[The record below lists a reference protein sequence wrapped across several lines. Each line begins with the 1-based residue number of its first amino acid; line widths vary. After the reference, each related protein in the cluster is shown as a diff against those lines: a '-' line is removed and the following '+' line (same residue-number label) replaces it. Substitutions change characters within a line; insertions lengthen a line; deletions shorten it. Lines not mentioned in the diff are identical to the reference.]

1 MMNKLNSNLR
11 QLILALILFSFG
23 LLITLTIKKVDEPLP
38 LTNARENELVQVLT
52 DLNRQNEQLTQ
63 EINDQEA
70 LLGSLQSGSTQD
82 ANQAAINR
90 ANALGVLAGARTVA
104 GPGINISLQGDR
116 LAVNA
121 FTLLD
126 AVQELRDAGSLAIQ
140 INAVR
145 VVANTWFVDTVGG
158 VSVSG
163 KVLNPP
169 IVIKVIGDPQTLE
182 TAMLIPGGFSQTV
195 IANGGDIEIQKNNN
209 IEIDA
214 ILTPNPPQNA
224 EPNQ

>member
-1 MMNKLNSNLR
+1 MNKLNSNLR
-11 QLILALILFSFG
+11 QLILALILFFFG

-63 EINDQEA
+63 EINDQEG
-70 LLGSLQSGSTQD
+70 LLRSLQSGSTQD

-90 ANALGVLAGARTVA
+90 ANALGVLAGTRTVA

-140 INAVR
+140 INSVR

-169 IVIKVIGDPQTLE
+169 IVIRVIGDPQTLE

-195 IANGGDIEIQKNNN
+195 IANGGEIEIQKNNN

-214 ILTPNPPQNA
+214 ILTPIPPQNA
-224 EPNQ
+224 EPSQ

>member
-1 MMNKLNSNLR
+1 MKTILKPYR
-11 QLILALILFSFG
+11 QLVLALILFIFG

-52 DLNRQNEQLTQ
+52 DLNKQNEQLTQ

-70 LLGSLQSGSTQD
+70 LLRSLQSGSTQD
-82 ANQAAINR
+82 ANLAALNR
-90 ANALGVLAGARTVA
+90 ADALGVLAGTKTVA
-104 GPGINISLQGDR
+104 GPGVVISLTGDR
-116 LAVNA
+116 SAINA

-126 AVQELRDAGSLAIQ
+126 AIQELRDAGSLAMQ
-140 INAVR
+140 INSVR

-169 IVIKVIGDPQTLE
+169 IVIKVIGDPQTME

-195 IANGGDIEIQKNNN
+195 IANGGDIQIQKNNN
-209 IEIDA
+209 VEIDA
-214 ILTPNPPQNA
+214 TLEPIPPQSA
-224 EPNQ
+224 TPSQ

>member
-1 MMNKLNSNLR
+1 MKTILKPYR
-11 QLILALILFSFG
+11 QLVSALILFIFG

-52 DLNRQNEQLTQ
+52 DLNKQNEQLAQ

-70 LLGSLQSGSTQD
+70 LLRSLQSGSTQD
-82 ANQAAINR
+82 ANLAALNR
-90 ANALGVLAGARTVA
+90 ADALGVLAGTKTVA
-104 GPGINISLQGDR
+104 GPGVVISLTGDR
-116 LAVNA
+116 SAINA

-126 AVQELRDAGSLAIQ
+126 AIQELRDAGSLAIQ
-140 INAVR
+140 INSVR
-145 VVANTWFVDTVGG
+145 VAANTWFVDTVGG

-169 IVIKVIGDPQTLE
+169 IVIKVIGDPQTME

-195 IANGGDIEIQKNNN
+195 IANGGEIQIQKNNN
-209 IEIDA
+209 VEIDA
-214 ILTPNPPQNA
+214 TLEPIPPQSA
-224 EPNQ
+224 TPSQ

>member
-1 MMNKLNSNLR
+1 MNRLNSNLR
-11 QLILALILFSFG
+11 QLILALILFFFG

-63 EINDQEA
+63 EINDQEG
-70 LLGSLQSGSTQD
+70 LLRSLQSGSSQD

-90 ANALGVLAGARTVA
+90 ANALGVLAGTRTVA

-140 INAVR
+140 INSVR

-169 IVIKVIGDPQTLE
+169 IVIRVIGDPQTLE

-195 IANGGDIEIQKNNN
+195 IANGGEIEIQKNNN

-214 ILTPNPPQNA
+214 ILTPIPPQNA
-224 EPNQ
+224 EPSQ

>member
-11 QLILALILFSFG
+11 QLILALILFFFG

-63 EINDQEA
+63 EINDQEG
-70 LLGSLQSGSTQD
+70 LLRSLQSGSSQD

-90 ANALGVLAGARTVA
+90 ANALGVLAGTRTVA

-140 INAVR
+140 INSVR

-169 IVIKVIGDPQTLE
+169 IVIRVIGDPQTLE

-195 IANGGDIEIQKNNN
+195 IANGGEIEIQKNNN

-214 ILTPNPPQNA
+214 ILTPIPPQNA
-224 EPNQ
+224 EPSQ

>member
-1 MMNKLNSNLR
+1 MKTILKPYR
-11 QLILALILFSFG
+11 QLVLALILFFFG

-70 LLGSLQSGSTQD
+70 LLRSLQSGSTQD
-82 ANQAAINR
+82 ANLAALNR
-90 ANALGVLAGARTVA
+90 ADALGVLAGTKTVA
-104 GPGINISLQGDR
+104 GPGVVISLTGDR
-116 LAVNA
+116 SAINA

-126 AVQELRDAGSLAIQ
+126 AIQELRDAGSLAIQ
-140 INAVR
+140 INSVR
-145 VVANTWFVDTVGG
+145 VAANTWFVDTVGG

-169 IVIKVIGDPQTLE
+169 IVIKVIGDPQTME

-195 IANGGDIEIQKNNN
+195 IANGGEIQIQKNNN
-209 IEIDA
+209 VEIDA
-214 ILTPNPPQNA
+214 TLEPVPPQSA
-224 EPNQ
+224 TPSQ

>member
-1 MMNKLNSNLR
+1 MKTILKPYR
-11 QLILALILFSFG
+11 QLVLALILFIFG

-52 DLNRQNEQLTQ
+52 DLNKQNEQLAQ

-70 LLGSLQSGSTQD
+70 LLRSLQSGSTQD
-82 ANQAAINR
+82 ANLAALNR
-90 ANALGVLAGARTVA
+90 ADALGVLAGTKTVA
-104 GPGINISLQGDR
+104 GPGVVISLTGDR
-116 LAVNA
+116 SAINA

-126 AVQELRDAGSLAIQ
+126 AIQELRDAGSLAIQ
-140 INAVR
+140 INSVR
-145 VVANTWFVDTVGG
+145 VAANTWFVDTVGG

-169 IVIKVIGDPQTLE
+169 IVIKVIGDPQTME

-195 IANGGDIEIQKNNN
+195 IANGGEIQIQKNNN
-209 IEIDA
+209 VEIDA
-214 ILTPNPPQNA
+214 TLEPIPPQSST
-224 EPNQ
+224 PSQ

>member
-11 QLILALILFSFG
+11 QLILALILFFFG

-63 EINDQEA
+63 EINDQEG
-70 LLGSLQSGSTQD
+70 LLRSLQSGSTQD

-90 ANALGVLAGARTVA
+90 ANALGVLAGTRTVA

-140 INAVR
+140 INSVR

-169 IVIKVIGDPQTLE
+169 IVIRVIGDPQTLE

-195 IANGGDIEIQKNNN
+195 IANGGEIEIQKNNN

-214 ILTPNPPQNA
+214 ILTPIPPQNA
-224 EPNQ
+224 EPSQ

>member
-11 QLILALILFSFG
+11 QLILALILFFFG

-63 EINDQEA
+63 EINDQEG
-70 LLGSLQSGSTQD
+70 LLRSLQSGSTQD

-90 ANALGVLAGARTVA
+90 ANALGVLAGTRTVA

-140 INAVR
+140 INSVR

-169 IVIKVIGDPQTLE
+169 IVIRVIGDPQTLE
-182 TAMLIPGGFSQTV
+182 TAMLIPGGCSQTV
-195 IANGGDIEIQKNNN
+195 IANGGEIEIQKNNN

-214 ILTPNPPQNA
+214 ILTPIPPQNA
-224 EPNQ
+224 EPSQ

>member
-1 MMNKLNSNLR
+1 MNKLNSNLR
-11 QLILALILFSFG
+11 QLILALILFFFG

-63 EINDQEA
+63 EINDQEG
-70 LLGSLQSGSTQD
+70 LLRSLQSGSTQD

-90 ANALGVLAGARTVA
+90 ANALGVLAGTRTVA

-140 INAVR
+140 INSVR

-169 IVIKVIGDPQTLE
+169 IVIRVIGDPQTLE
-182 TAMLIPGGFSQTV
+182 TAML
-195 IANGGDIEIQKNNN
+195 
-209 IEIDA
+209 
-214 ILTPNPPQNA
+214 
-224 EPNQ
+224 

>member
-11 QLILALILFSFG
+11 QLILALILFFFG

-90 ANALGVLAGARTVA
+90 ANALGVLAGTKTVA